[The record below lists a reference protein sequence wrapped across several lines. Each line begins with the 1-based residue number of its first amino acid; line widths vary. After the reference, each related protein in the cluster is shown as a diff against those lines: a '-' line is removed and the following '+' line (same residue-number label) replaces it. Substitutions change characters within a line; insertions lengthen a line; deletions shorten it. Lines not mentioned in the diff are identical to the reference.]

1 MLLDLITRQVSGI
14 YHNVLV
20 IWFNNDITIMTLN
33 DHIKSLAPLN
43 WFIPTLF
50 IEIFTKTGRSQVSEW
65 YRSFRFLQFS
75 ILCGNCSESD
85 VRGINFSSVFL
96 FFKSNLGTVLTVWYI
111 LFFILFPLCRYYSW
125 QNGVAQW
132 VRSLDLTAHTSLSP
146 IRREF
151 TPSFVN
157 YKKSA
162 LDSKPQVIKFTSCL
176 PRVGGSLRVLRLPP
190 PLKLVA
196 MI

>member
-1 MLLDLITRQVSGI
+1 MVQQR
-14 YHNVLV
+14 HH
-20 IWFNNDITIMTLN
+20 NNDFEGPR
-33 DHIKSLAPLN
+33 HSAKRKSLAPLN

-50 IEIFTKTGRSQVSEW
+50 IEMFTKTGRSQVSEW

-125 QNGVAQW
+125 QSGVAQW

-157 YKKSA
+157 YKKTA